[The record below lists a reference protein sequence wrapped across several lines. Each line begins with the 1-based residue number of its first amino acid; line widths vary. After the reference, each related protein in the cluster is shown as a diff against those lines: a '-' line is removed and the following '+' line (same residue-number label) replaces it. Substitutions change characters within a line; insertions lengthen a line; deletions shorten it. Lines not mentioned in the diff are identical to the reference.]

1 VGLRE
6 VKLSECIFC
15 DLVAGRGKF
24 SAFYED
30 DLVLGLMTIGPV
42 TEGHAMIIPK
52 KHAAYLADLDEATGR
67 HLWVVTQRTAAALR
81 QCGVKCEGVNLF
93 LADGEAAFQEV
104 LHVHMH
110 VFPRY
115 RGDPFKLV
123 ADWSIKPT
131 RAELDRVAAMIRDA
145 YDRLWKGA
153 PPTAI

>member
-1 VGLRE
+1 MT
-6 VKLSECIFC
+6 ECAFC
-15 DLVAGRGKF
+15 ELIAGRGRT

-52 KHAAYLADLDEATGR
+52 RHAAFLADLDEATGR
-67 HLWVVTQRTAAALR
+67 HLWTITQRTAAALR
-81 QCGVKCEGVNLF
+81 QAGFRCEGVNLF

-104 LHVHMH
+104 LHLHMH

-123 ADWSIKPT
+123 ADWSVKPE
-131 RAELDRVAAMIRDA
+131 RSELDRVAAQIRAA
-145 YDRLWKGA
+145 YERLWGN
-153 PPTAI
+153 PG